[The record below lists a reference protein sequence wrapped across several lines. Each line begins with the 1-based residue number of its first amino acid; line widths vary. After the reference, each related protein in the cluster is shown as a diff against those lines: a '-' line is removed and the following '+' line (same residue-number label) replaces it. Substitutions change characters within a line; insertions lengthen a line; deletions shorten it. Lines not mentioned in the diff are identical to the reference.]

1 MPDISATS
9 SPSVPTATTES
20 RPRGNQP
27 SFAFTVIARDP
38 SGRGGEG
45 IDAIADSL
53 FEAGCDDATVAI
65 QNNVVVIEFDR
76 EARNFLHA
84 VAAAIRDV
92 RKAGLQVLRVE
103 PDVYVS
109 AAEIARRCAVS
120 REAVRKWFQVHGR
133 TAPAPVIAAS
143 TASPLYDWPS
153 VLRWLRRH
161 HPPKVA
167 PARIVEGRIVKR
179 VNQALRHGRDI
190 SRDALL
196 RGDRGGREP

>member
-9 SPSVPTATTES
+9 APSVPTVATDS
-20 RPRGNQP
+20 PPREDRP
-27 SFAFTVIARDP
+27 SFSFTVIARDP
-38 SGRGGEG
+38 AGRGGEA
-45 IDAIADSL
+45 IDAIADAL

-84 VAAAIRDV
+84 LAAAVHDV
-92 RKAGLQVLRVE
+92 RNARLQVLRVE
-103 PDVYVS
+103 PDEYAS

-120 REAVRKWFQVHGR
+120 REAVRKWFQVHAR

-161 HPPKVA
+161 HPPKVT
-167 PARIVEGRIVKR
+167 PARIVEGRIVKC
-179 VNQALRHGRDI
+179 VNQALRQGRDI

-196 RGDRGGREP
+196 SGDCGARRP